1 MATLRLLLAL
11 LLMAVGTTFG
21 ALAISGYYEPHM
33 THGQLVTA
41 PAPSTLPQSIEKPRL
56 NLWLPKHGFAG
67 TAEAPAAKPLPVPA
81 TPSPPPAKPLAP
93 AQGYLV
99 QMGVFSNIANAEDL
113 KGRLDKAGIP
123 AHIEARVQ
131 VGPFKNKAEA
141 EAAQKKLAEMGLSG
155 LLLSPRK

>member
-67 TAEAPAAKPLPVPA
+67 TAEAPAAKP
-81 TPSPPPAKPLAP
+81 PAKPKVAIKAAPDKPKPP
-93 AQGYLV
+93 AQALPRV
-99 QMGVFSNIANAEDL
+99 
-113 KGRLDKAGIP
+113 KDKQPQAAAASQWLWNLFGI
-123 AHIEARVQ
+123 
-131 VGPFKNKAEA
+131 
-141 EAAQKKLAEMGLSG
+141 
-155 LLLSPRK
+155 

>member
-41 PAPSTLPQSIEKPRL
+41 PNTPPQPVEKPRL

-67 TAEAPAAKPLPVPA
+67 TADGPAAKP
-81 TPSPPPAKPLAP
+81 PAKPKVAIKAAPDKPKPP
-93 AQGYLV
+93 AQALPRV
-99 QMGVFSNIANAEDL
+99 
-113 KGRLDKAGIP
+113 KDKQPQAAAASQWPWNLFGI
-123 AHIEARVQ
+123 
-131 VGPFKNKAEA
+131 
-141 EAAQKKLAEMGLSG
+141 
-155 LLLSPRK
+155 